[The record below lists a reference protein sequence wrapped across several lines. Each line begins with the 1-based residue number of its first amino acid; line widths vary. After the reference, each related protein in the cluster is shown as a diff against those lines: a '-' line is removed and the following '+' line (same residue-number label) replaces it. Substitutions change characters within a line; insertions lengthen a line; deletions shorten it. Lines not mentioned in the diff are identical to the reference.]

1 MEVKMTTVSELQA
14 MQSDRLRAASD
25 DDPESDE
32 ELFPHG
38 SLDGDGISLKGL
50 IKPGLPVEYTKSL
63 LKGEV
68 PGRKGLTNPEGE
80 RRAIVTHELAEVVI
94 VIKREDGKITGYKI
108 REKLR
113 PTYVEA
119 ED

>member
-1 MEVKMTTVSELQA
+1 MAQPHLQA
-14 MQSDRLRAASD
+14 AD
-25 DDPESDE
+25 DTDQD

-38 SLDGDGISLKGL
+38 SLDGDGVDLKGL
-50 IKPGLPVEYTKSL
+50 IRPGLPVEYTKSL

-80 RRAIVTHELAEVVI
+80 RRAVVTHQLAEVVI
-94 VIKREDGKITGYKI
+94 VIKREDGEITGYKV

-119 ED
+119 DV

>member
-1 MEVKMTTVSELQA
+1 MEAIRDDELH
-14 MQSDRLRAASD
+14 
-25 DDPESDE
+25 PDE
-32 ELFPHG
+32 LNELFPHG
-38 SLDGDGISLKGL
+38 SLDGDGMDLKRL

-80 RRAIVTHELAEVVI
+80 RRATVTHQLAEVVI
-94 VIKREDGKITGYKI
+94 VIKREDGEIVGYKI

-113 PTYVEA
+113 PTYVEVA
-119 ED
+119 D